1 MIYCSMDPRDLQE
14 LGLSVSHQTVKGMT
28 MSICFGSCSESCQP
42 VCCSATHSNSDICSR
57 VCTENDITK
66 WGMTYK
72 SDSEKPEIT
81 AMSTLG

>member
-1 MIYCSMDPRDLQE
+1 MNRVNQCVVQLHTLIAVD
-14 LGLSVSHQTVKGMT
+14 
-28 MSICFGSCSESCQP
+28 
-42 VCCSATHSNSDICSR
+42 DICSR

-72 SDSEKPEIT
+72 SDSEKPVIT